1 MQVNQII
8 FLSSITKFRSRR
20 SKTDVAGFACH
31 ICQVKTRLYQR
42 VEHKRSSTRAHLSI
56 LMIHKQIPHALVV
69 QVGDLQA
76 VSMADLLWLENC
88 IQVLHGDDRFGD
100 LGL

>member
-1 MQVNQII
+1 MFV
-8 FLSSITKFRSRR
+8 SKRR
-20 SKTDVAGFACH
+20 AKKHNC
-31 ICQVKTRLYQR
+31 
-42 VEHKRSSTRAHLSI
+42 TRAHLSI

-76 VSMADLLWLENC
+76 VSVADLLWLENC